1 MKERGK
7 SDSPIVPGKLPNKGR
22 GALRFAEG
30 VEGRGLAEGN
40 LFQQPRFRTQ
50 SRSDLQNALRRIRQA
65 AQRDRKLRF
74 TALWHHVYD
83 VGRLRKAYYSL
94 KRKATPG
101 VDGQTWQQ
109 YGQKLED
116 NLWDLS
122 ERLQR
127 GAYRAKPVK
136 RTCIPKEDGRQRPI
150 GVTAL
155 EDKIVQRAVVEVLEA
170 IYETDFKGFSYGFRP
185 SRSAH
190 DALDALAVG
199 IQWRKVSWV
208 LDADIRC
215 FFDTL
220 SHEWLEKFIEH
231 RIADRRVTRHIRKW
245 LKAGVLEDGKQLP
258 TEEGSPQGASVSP
271 LLANIYLHYVLDL
284 WAQQWRHRQ
293 GHGDMI
299 IVRYADDI
307 VFGFQNRSEA
317 VRFLEDLRHR
327 LLKFN
332 LELNEAKTR
341 LIEFGRYAAEN
352 RHKRGEGKPESFNFL
367 GFTHLCGRKRN
378 GKFVVLR
385 HTMRKRLRSKRRKLK
400 QELRRR
406 MHHPIPA
413 VGRWLKSAL
422 RGHYNYYGVPRNGR
436 AMSAFR
442 YHVGHLWF
450 RALRRRSQKTSLN
463 WERMARI
470 IERYLPYPKIRH
482 PYPEQRLR
490 VITPGRSPVR

>member
-1 MKERGK
+1 MNERGK

-50 SRSDLQNALRRIRQA
+50 SRTDLQNALRRIRQA
-65 AQRDRKLRF
+65 AQKDRNLRF

-94 KRKATPG
+94 KRKAAPG

-155 EDKIVQRAVVEVLEA
+155 EDKIVQRTVVEVLEA

-185 SRSAH
+185 KRRAH

-199 IQWRKVSWV
+199 IQWRKVNWE

-215 FFDTL
+215 FFDRI

-245 LKAGVLEDGKQLP
+245 LKAGVLEDGKQRP
-258 TEEGSPQGASVSP
+258 TEEGTPQGASV
-271 LLANIYLHYVLDL
+271 
-284 WAQQWRHRQ
+284 
-293 GHGDMI
+293 
-299 IVRYADDI
+299 
-307 VFGFQNRSEA
+307 
-317 VRFLEDLRHR
+317 
-327 LLKFN
+327 
-332 LELNEAKTR
+332 
-341 LIEFGRYAAEN
+341 
-352 RHKRGEGKPESFNFL
+352 
-367 GFTHLCGRKRN
+367 
-378 GKFVVLR
+378 
-385 HTMRKRLRSKRRKLK
+385 
-400 QELRRR
+400 
-406 MHHPIPA
+406 
-413 VGRWLKSAL
+413 
-422 RGHYNYYGVPRNGR
+422 
-436 AMSAFR
+436 
-442 YHVGHLWF
+442 
-450 RALRRRSQKTSLN
+450 
-463 WERMARI
+463 
-470 IERYLPYPKIRH
+470 
-482 PYPEQRLR
+482 
-490 VITPGRSPVR
+490 TP